1 MSLYTTLETFLLVIS
16 GFLMIWGNIMGIGN
30 PEAGLPWLIIGSI
43 LGIIAFLLSLL
54 ITATNEG
61 QDVNDIIFINSLIYP
76 LLVGIVLSIGSLFD
90 PNPKASAEAQMLS
103 KNIQSI
109 FLDLGLIM
117 GLFIIFV
124 YIWQTIKA
132 RWDFLTLED
141 IDFTSSADKDAMPQ
155 FLLVCLILGA
165 LLGGLFIGFK
175 FLFVFVGYNI
185 TSYSFMILVFAV
197 CITLSFI
204 LRAVKK
210 G

>member
-30 PEAGLPWLIIGSI
+30 PEAGLPWLIMGSI

-90 PNPKASAEAQMLS
+90 PDPNASAEAQMLS

-175 FLFVFVGYNI
+175 FLFVIVGYNI